1 MSTERKFQAPPS
13 LAAYAGPWDKDAVKH
28 LVRRTMFGARKDDIQ
43 YFTGL
48 GLNASINQLLDTSSP
63 LPAPPVKEYGVGN
76 AQMPDTVIG
85 PGETWVNDPNND
97 GTIASFR
104 RSSFKKWWVGNLI
117 NQERTLRE
125 NMCIFWHNHFA
136 TETNE
141 VGNAQYVYKH
151 HNLIRSNPLGNIKSL
166 VRAMTIDP
174 AMLVYLNG
182 QNNNRVAPDEN
193 YAREIQELFV
203 IGKGPGADFT
213 EYDVKEAAKLLTGW
227 RNNATK
233 IESFFDPNRHDSTN
247 KKFSAFYGNKVI
259 AGRTGATAGDLEL
272 NEFIDMLFATNEA
285 ALFLCRRLYIWFVYY
300 KITPEVEAGV
310 IAPLAKIMRDSNYEV
325 KPVLKALLSSSH
337 FFDMM
342 NRGCQIK
349 SPVDMMIGLLRE
361 FEVKFPA
368 ADLYTTSYGVWNQ
381 MLSYF
386 TNLQQNLGDPPDVSG
401 WKAYYQ
407 EPGYYEY
414 WINTDTLPRRIQ
426 YLEALVGNGYTVSG
440 FKVVV
445 DGLTYVKKM
454 PAPRDPNKL
463 IDELADHLLGI
474 PISTQHK
481 AQLKRDI
488 LLSGQSDD
496 LYWTTAW
503 DLYISTPS
511 NMANTKYVST
521 AITNLIKYMVGLP
534 EYQLC

>member
-1 MSTERKFQAPPS
+1 
-13 LAAYAGPWDKDAVKH
+13 
-28 LVRRTMFGARKDDIQ
+28 MFGAKKDDIQ
-43 YFTGL
+43 HFTGL
-48 GLNASINQLLDTSSP
+48 GLNGSINQLLDTSLP

-76 AQMPDTVIG
+76 AVMPDTLIG

-97 GTIASFR
+97 GTIASYR

-117 NQERTLRE
+117 NQDRTIRE
-125 NMCIFWHNHFA
+125 KMCIFWHNHFS
-136 TETNE
+136 TESND
-141 VGNAQYVYKH
+141 VSNAQYVYKH
-151 HNLIRSNPLGNIKSL
+151 HNLIRSNALGNIKSL
-166 VRAMTIDP
+166 TRAISIDP

-193 YAREIQELFV
+193 YSREIQELFV
-203 IGKGPGADFT
+203 IGKGPGADFS
-213 EYDVKEAAKLLTGW
+213 ESDVKEAAKLLTGW

-233 IESFFDPNRHDSTN
+233 IDSFFDSARHDSTN
-247 KKFSAFYGNKVI
+247 KQFSSFYGNKVI
-259 AGRTGATAGDLEL
+259 TGRTGATAGDLEL
-272 NEFIDMLFATNEA
+272 DDLINMLFANDEA
-285 ALFLCRRLYIWFVYY
+285 ALFLCRKLYIWFIYY

-310 IAPLAKIMRDSNYEV
+310 IAPLAKLLRDSNYEV
-325 KPVLKALLSSSH
+325 KPVLKALLSSDH

-349 SPVDMMIGLLRE
+349 SPIDMMIGLLRE

-368 ADLYTTSYGVWNQ
+368 PDMYATSYGVWNQ

-407 EPGYYEY
+407 QPGFYEY
-414 WINTDTLPRRIQ
+414 WVNTDTLPKRIQ
-426 YLEALVGNGYTVSG
+426 YLESLVTSGYTVSG

-445 DGLTYVKKM
+445 DGLTYVRKM
-454 PAPRDPNKL
+454 GAPRDPNKL
-463 IDELADHLLGI
+463 IDELAEHVLGI
-474 PISTQHK
+474 TISAQHK

-496 LYWTTAW
+496 LYWATAW
-503 DLYISTPS
+503 DLYISTQS
-511 NMANTKYVST
+511 NAANTKYVTT

>member
-48 GLNASINQLLDTSSP
+48 GLNGSINQLLDTSSP

-76 AQMPDTVIG
+76 AQMPDTIIG

-97 GTIASFR
+97 GTIASYR
-104 RSSFKKWWVGNLI
+104 RSSFKKWWVGNMI

-125 NMCIFWHNHFA
+125 NMCIFWHNHFS
-136 TETNE
+136 TESND
-141 VGNAQYVYKH
+141 VSNAQYVYKH
-151 HNLIRSNPLGNIKSL
+151 HNLIRSNAIGNIKSL

-193 YAREIQELFV
+193 YSREIQELFV

-247 KKFSAFYGNKVI
+247 KKFSSFYGNKVI
-259 AGRTGATAGDLEL
+259 TGRTGATAGDLEL
-272 NEFIDMLFATNEA
+272 NDFIDMLFANNEA
-285 ALFLCRRLYIWFVYY
+285 ALFLCRKLYIWFVYY

-310 IAPLAKIMRDSNYEV
+310 IAPLAKLMRDSNYEV
-325 KPVLKALLSSSH
+325 KPVLKALLSSDH
-337 FFDMM
+337 FFEMM

-368 ADLYTTSYGVWNQ
+368 ADLYTTNYGVWNQ

-414 WINTDTLPRRIQ
+414 WINTDTLPKRIQ
-426 YLEALVGNGYTVSG
+426 YLEALVNNGYTVSG

-445 DGLTYVKKM
+445 DGLAYVRKM
-454 PAPRDPNKL
+454 PSPRDPNKV

-496 LYWTTAW
+496 LYWATAW

-511 NMANTKYVST
+511 NMANTKYVTT